1 MSIIVIAVI
10 IDISLYR
17 EARNYKLVNF
27 IADFIACTYARLHS
41 RSWLM
46 KFFITLGGTTAG
58 EVS

>member
-10 IDISLYR
+10 VDISLYR
-17 EARNYKLVNF
+17 EARNYKLVN
-27 IADFIACTYARLHS
+27 FIACTYARLHS